1 LAKIAKNKIDGIDF
15 NFHVWGINSPL
26 VDYRLCWLLNNILE
40 WNFERVND
48 IEIDSEKDNSII
60 YFNAY
65 KYENKEDF
73 YTVEI
78 IQNKNDGF
86 VLLPELRNIDY
97 LLLFDGEED
106 YFDKDE
112 ITTVFKQ
119 IQGIQSIFEI
129 EVDNLKSKYK
139 LLMRHFND
147 TKQ

>member
-1 LAKIAKNKIDGIDF
+1 MAKIAKNKIDGIDF